1 MTRRKQKATIR
12 PLPETDPR
20 NMDHPSQKERLLE
33 LARAIGRME
42 AREEFRKSRKLD
54 EPESDD

>member
-12 PLPETDPR
+12 QLPETDPR
-20 NMDHPSQKERLLE
+20 NMDHPSLKERLLE

-42 AREEFRKSRKLD
+42 AREEFRKSR
-54 EPESDD
+54 ETNGPESDE